1 MPPSAGCITFF
12 VQYFV
17 LKYTKTVYFP
27 ALKQFKCEYIFHKVA
42 ELQEILPFIQ
52 IYTYFGPLLTY
63 GSACS
68 IEF

>member
-1 MPPSAGCITFF
+1 MPPSAGCIT
-12 VQYFV
+12 FV

-42 ELQEILPFIQ
+42 ELQEILQFIQ
-52 IYTYFGPLLTY
+52 KPCKIYTYFGPLLTY

-68 IEF
+68 MEF